1 MYAVI
6 FDMDGVI
13 FDTENLGRYAWRQ
26 AAPFFGIDNID
37 EVYSKIIGTKYERGL
52 EILRENFGADFPAED
67 FRKKAGTF
75 VREVLDTKIPIK
87 PFVPELLTFLKENGI
102 KTALASSTKYEI
114 VLKELKQEGLI
125 DYFDVIIGGDL
136 VTRSK
141 PEPDIFLKAI
151 NDLGE
156 KAENCFIVED
166 SYNGIRAA
174 YASGAKP
181 VMVPDIVQPD
191 EEMKAKC
198 HKIFADLG
206 EVMEYLGNELA
217 LP

>member
-75 VREVLDTKIPIK
+75 VREVLETKIPIK

-114 VLKELKQEGLI
+114 VLRELKQEGLI

-151 NDLGE
+151 KSIIKRHIQILTIIYH
-156 KAENCFIVED
+156 KALIINLINLFNILLDNNTLLVYLLEGTLKFFFI
-166 SYNGIRAA
+166 I
-174 YASGAKP
+174 
-181 VMVPDIVQPD
+181 
-191 EEMKAKC
+191 
-198 HKIFADLG
+198 AD
-206 EVMEYLGNELA
+206 VNI
-217 LP
+217 

>member
-206 EVMEYLGNELA
+206 EVMEFLKNE
-217 LP
+217 